1 MVGHSGWVIL
11 ARINR
16 HSDPQQTGFKGN
28 LRLLIKPFEQPH
40 LPFKILSAALHEPP
54 ASRCHLLLPPPAAA
68 SRLSVLELAA
78 FSSAHTTQNAMTLA
92 FSFRPPEWITTKKWH
107 HCAFG
112 FLFVLLI
119 LCRFFEQKSLMIAH
133 GRYFL
138 VVIQSLLSWA
148 LNMPNRRRAGGQ
160 DTHSD
165 QNNRLFF

>member
-1 MVGHSGWVIL
+1 MVRHSGWVIL

-40 LPFKILSAALHEPP
+40 LPFKILSAALHCQTP
-54 ASRCHLLLPPPAAA
+54 SVLLPPPAAT

-78 FSSAHTTQNAMTLA
+78 FSSAHTAQDTMTLA
-92 FSFRPPEWITTKKWH
+92 FSFRPPEWITAKKWH

-138 VVIQSLLSWA
+138 VAIQSLLSLA
-148 LNMPNRRRAGGQ
+148 LNMPTRGGGAGHPLWPKQ
-160 DTHSD
+160 
-165 QNNRLFF
+165 